1 MKLLLSSETIP
12 DASLEE
18 LHQACRRRALVGLE
32 VQADQFFARIP
43 VDAELEPCAGIA
55 WLRLPD
61 TLAAGEL
68 VHWAG
73 IAAKG
78 GLGLL
83 LSEAVEELPAG
94 VPVALIHRTD
104 EASARDAVAWA
115 KRHGAGTCWEV
126 TPGDREAVFEETNA
140 TLVHV
145 RLPGSGP
152 ETNEPGSAGTG
163 ALIARLAM
171 SGYSGTV
178 SLIPSAGV
186 DPALWRRWLLD
197 QRGWGCGTAAEKAAR
212 RSAA

>member
-1 MKLLLSSETIP
+1 MRLLLSSETLP
-12 DASLEE
+12 GASPEE
-18 LHQACRRRALVGLE
+18 LRQACRQRALAGLE
-32 VQADQFFARIP
+32 VQASQIYTTMSS
-43 VDAELEPCAGIA
+43 DAVLEPYAGIA
-55 WLRLPD
+55 WLRLPE
-61 TLAAGEL
+61 TITTRELAL
-68 VHWAG
+68 WADV
-73 IAAKG
+73 AARG
-78 GLGLL
+78 GVGLL
-83 LSEAVEELPAG
+83 LSKAVDSIPEG

-104 EASARDAVAWA
+104 LDEAREAVTWA

-126 TPGDREAVFEETNA
+126 TPGDRDRVFDETFG

-152 ETNEPGSAGTG
+152 EVDEPTSAGTG

-171 SGYSGTV
+171 ARYAGTV

-186 DPALWRRWLLD
+186 DPALWRRWLLE